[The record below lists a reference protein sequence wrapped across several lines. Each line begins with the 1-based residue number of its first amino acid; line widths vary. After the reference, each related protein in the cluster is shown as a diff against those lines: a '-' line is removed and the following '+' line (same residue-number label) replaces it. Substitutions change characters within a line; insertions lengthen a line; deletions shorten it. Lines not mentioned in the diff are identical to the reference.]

1 MFVSNHEQTHLDNSM
16 GKLLEDF
23 EFCCNHSYLKSSILG
38 NALLPRVRQVKNDL
52 Y

>member
-16 GKLLEDF
+16 WRLLKDI
-23 EFCCNHSYLKSSILG
+23 EFCCDHSYLKSSILG
-38 NALLPRVRQVKNDL
+38 NALLPRVTQVRNDL